1 MSEQSTP
8 YQVKNIKRGEKTV
21 TGRVIGRDKTVVPED
36 EFFKLAQLHC
46 TWKELA
52 EHFCVK
58 ENTLR
63 DNFRDLYIKGHATT
77 SQRLRQ
83 KALDMAFS
91 GDRVMLIFS
100 LKNLAGWSDNP
111 QGQTTETVLP
121 WNTPEQ

>member
-1 MSEQSTP
+1 MSEQP

-21 TGRVIGRDKTVVPED
+21 TGRIIGRDKTVVPED
-36 EFFKLAQLHC
+36 EFYKLAQLHC

-52 EHFCVK
+52 EHFGVK

-63 DNFRDLYIKGHATT
+63 DNFRDLYTKGHAAT

-121 WNTPEQ
+121 WNAPEKD